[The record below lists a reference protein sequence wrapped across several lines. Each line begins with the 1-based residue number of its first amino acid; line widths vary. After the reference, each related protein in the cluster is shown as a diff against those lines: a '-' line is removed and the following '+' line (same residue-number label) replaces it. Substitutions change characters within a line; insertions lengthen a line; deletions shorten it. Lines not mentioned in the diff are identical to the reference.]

1 MQSHLNHEQAEEAKI
16 QLNDILNSL
25 GETDEFSS
33 FNQIASLL
41 ALPEDQ
47 FGLLSEHFLFE
58 IEKELNDPNQELFL
72 VQSLNSTGTKVEDLL
87 SSYEGLIEEIDGQ
100 MAELLSAQK
109 RTFLKRL
116 IFLVINA
123 ISRTEGISKRIMI
136 IPTECSNGAD
146 LPTYAHLS
154 DAGADLVALE
164 DVTLAPG
171 EQKIIPTGIKVAIP
185 LGYALLI
192 QPRSGLSSKTK
203 LRIAN
208 TPGLIDSGYR
218 GEIGVIMEN
227 IEPPI
232 KAIHPRSTILSHQE
246 DTIVPQQDVIRQEP
260 IVAGDIEFGKS
271 YTITKGQKFAQMRLV
286 EVPRASYYSVDDIN
300 TIDSDRGASGFGS
313 TDLNNAEIVDALLAE
328 ETEETKVIENVED
341 KFTVTGNGENNN

>member
-1 MQSHLNHEQAEEAKI
+1 MQSHLTHNQAEEAKVK
-16 QLNDILNSL
+16 LNDILNSL
-25 GETDEFSS
+25 GEVDEFSS
-33 FNQIASLL
+33 FSQIASLL

-47 FGLLSEHFLFE
+47 FNLLSEHFLFE

-72 VQSLNSTGTKVEDLL
+72 VQSLNSTGSKAEDLI
-87 SSYEGLIEEIDGQ
+87 SSYNGLIEEIDKQ
-100 MAELLSAQK
+100 MVELLSAQK

-116 IFLVINA
+116 IFLIINA
-123 ISRTEGISKRIMI
+123 ISRTEGISKRIII

-154 DAGADLVALE
+154 DAGADLIALE
-164 DVTLAPG
+164 DITIHPG
-171 EQKIIPTGIKVAIP
+171 EQKIIPTGLKVAIP

-192 QPRSGLSSKTK
+192 QPRSGLSSKSK

-232 KAIHPRSTILSHQE
+232 KDITYDFNDDGSIYITSILHGA
-246 DTIVPQQDVIRQEP
+246 D
-260 IVAGDIEFGKS
+260 AH
-271 YTITKGQKFAQMRLV
+271 ITKGQKFAQMRLV
-286 EVPRASYYSVDDIN
+286 EAPRASYYSVDDIN
-300 TIDSDRGASGFGS
+300 TIDSDRGVGGFGS
-313 TDLNNAEIVDALLAE
+313 TDLETAQIVQAILEESEEI
-328 ETEETKVIENVED
+328 EETKVIENVED
-341 KFTVTGNGENNN
+341 KFTVTENGENNN